1 MNTLWQVVRRAVVPV
16 CVIAALAGTGTIRA
30 QEPPDDVMLL
40 EELILSALAEAQ
52 GPETPVVAAPRPQQR
67 EQGTPPAVLPPPVMP
82 ASPMPTLSGG
92 ILLNFRDAS
101 LDSVLEYLSEVAGF
115 SVVRETPVQGRITVM
130 SRSPLAVDDALALLN
145 VALKEK
151 GYAAIAQGRILKI
164 VPLSDAKKRSIPV
177 RTGNDPSVIEPT
189 DRVVTQIIPVRY
201 VDATRLRQ
209 DLSPLVP
216 SYAELTANASSNTLI
231 YTDTEANIR
240 RIVEIVRALDTT
252 MAAVAEIRTWQL
264 KYAAASTT
272 AQLITQMFPA
282 EDAAAQRQGAFAGGM
297 ARFFGGAAGGQPTQQ
312 TEGTRRA
319 VRVIASADDRTNT
332 LVVSAPPDSMTV
344 IAQIV
349 EKLDASPAAESAVFI
364 YPLKNAQAKNVEA
377 VLNNLFG
384 TRSATTTG
392 GTTRTGA
399 PTRTGATGGTTTRTG
414 AGTTTG
420 TRTPTTA
427 GTSVFSNLFGGASFS
442 PSASTIAAASSL
454 AGQVYVV
461 ADADT
466 NSLMVMTASKNFD
479 DVRKIIADLDRPVPQ
494 VLIKVLFA
502 EVTHDKSL
510 DLGTELSFLNLSAA
524 GTGVTVSSEFGVTS
538 MTSGLA
544 FRYLDRDVTAA
555 LGALQK
561 IGKLDILSRP
571 YILASDNQQA
581 QINVGLRYPF
591 ITNSRITE
599 TGQTVN
605 TIQYQDIGLTLT
617 VTPHINPEGLV
628 ILDVSPEIT
637 TPTATT
643 VPITDTVSAPV
654 FAKRSASSRVA
665 IRDGQTIVIGG
676 LMEDRKTEES
686 KGVPFLGQIPILAHL
701 FKRSLNEN
709 SKTELL
715 IFLTPHV
722 ASMPEMLS
730 DLSAGELE
738 GTRIVPKAVSPGAFS
753 EHMESMQRRG
763 TSSAEQGN

>member
-1 MNTLWQVVRRAVVPV
+1 V
-16 CVIAALAGTGTIRA
+16 ALSGAGVLRA

-40 EELILSALAEAQ
+40 EELILSVLAEAQ
-52 GPETPVVAAPRPQQR
+52 QPETSVAAIPPAPPQR
-67 EQGTPPAVLPPPVMP
+67 EQETPPAVVRTPPPALP
-82 ASPMPTLSGG
+82 QTPTPSGG

-130 SRSPLAVDDALALLN
+130 SRSPLSVDDALALLN

-177 RTGNDPSVIEPT
+177 RTGNDPSLIEPT
-189 DRVVTQIIPVRY
+189 DRVVTQIVPIRY

-209 DLSPLVP
+209 DLAPLVP

-264 KYAAASTT
+264 KYATASTT

-282 EDAAAQRQGAFAGGM
+282 EDTTAQRQGGFAGGL
-297 ARFFGGAAGGQPTQQ
+297 ARFFGGAVAGQQPAQQ

-377 VLNNLFG
+377 VLNTLFG
-384 TRSATTTG
+384 TRGTTTTG
-392 GTTRTGA
+392 GTARTGTT
-399 PTRTGATGGTTTRTG
+399 TRTGATGGTTTRTG
-414 AGTTTG
+414 AGTTTTG
-420 TRTPTTA
+420 TRTPATA
-427 GTSVFSNLFGGASFS
+427 GTGVFSSIFGSTSLA
-442 PSASTIAAASSL
+442 PSASTLAAASSL

-461 ADADT
+461 ADPDT

-479 DVRKIIADLDRPVPQ
+479 EVRKIIADLDRPVPQ

-510 DLGTELSFLNLSAA
+510 DLGTELSFLNLNAA

-643 VPITDTVSAPV
+643 VPITETVSAPV

-686 KGVPFLGQIPILAHL
+686 KGVPFLGQIPILGHL

-709 SKTELL
+709 TKTELL

-730 DLSAGELE
+730 EISAGELE

-763 TSSAEQGN
+763 TSQKEQER